1 MNDFIPA
8 CARASIYF
16 TPTAITAINQGNTL
30 QINIVT
36 CLLHLSP
43 TIMLSVFFLR
53 YGDTRRF
60 LASSKRTS

>member
-8 CARASIYF
+8 CARASTYF
-16 TPTAITAINQGNTL
+16 TPTAITAINQRNTL

-53 YGDTRRF
+53 YSDTRRF
-60 LASSKRTS
+60 LVSSKGM